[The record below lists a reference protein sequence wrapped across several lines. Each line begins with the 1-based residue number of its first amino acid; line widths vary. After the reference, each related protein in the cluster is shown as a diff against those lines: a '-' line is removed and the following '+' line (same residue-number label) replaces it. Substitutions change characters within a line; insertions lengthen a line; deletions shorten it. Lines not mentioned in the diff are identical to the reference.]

1 MSNLLELSFIG
12 ISGTDSGQ
20 FSYGLRGGTPAQ
32 LCFNIGIVGESH
44 FLKKYSLTF
53 DV

>member
-12 ISGTDSGQ
+12 ILGTDSGQ

-32 LCFNIGIVGESH
+32 LCFNIGMDGERK
-44 FLKKYSLTF
+44 FKKNTC
-53 DV
+53 

>member
-20 FSYGLRGGTPAQ
+20 FSRGLDSGTPAQ
-32 LCFNIGIVGESH
+32 LCFNIGIVGENH
-44 FLKKYSLTF
+44 LKKNTG
-53 DV
+53 